1 MKSVVNTPDREVKTN
16 NSEEEHVRAEVK
28 CSSSEV
34 RAAASVQWENNDKLH
49 IHTTQKQTYTGT
61 ETDSGGRMDENEF
74 TAEEESE
81 ERETS
86 GKTEPNDEDQG
97 AESQVQDWADESN
110 GISKHD
116 QYSEEVPD
124 VSKTQIEEMMPGAR
138 SATEQD
144 EESRPA
150 QDFDE
155 IGRFEQKDGDGEE
168 HDQDREVETCYMMRK
183 TEQDTDQDKPINM
196 TGRGETEDSGKNAEE
211 HLTDEPEKHIN
222 VQKNQEKTENDEEQG
237 TESEVQDLTDEAN
250 GISKHDTYSDEIDE
264 FSKSVVEEMMRRT
277 EQNEDETKYGSAESE
292 SEKHAPND
300 ETELKATTVAD
311 EMLEDTLLSD
321 PELHTSENT
330 PESGTGS
337 NLIVSEVPGES
348 TDWGGFEEIQTKLH
362 DPAERDS
369 ETKHDTE
376 ARIQTELSLKEH
388 VESRTKL
395 IVETKIRSEDEEASP
410 VSSQPHQL
418 LEFTEGR
425 CKSSLDTFSATSE
438 TTGSA
443 EDQTDV
449 KPISTRSSSLAELL
463 EEPVDLQAD
472 VAKTALG
479 YVEEITNHVLKDII
493 EAECNLVQKTEPLV
507 EAPGDAE
514 HQAPASVLE
523 EERWTMDSSEEHIS
537 SAECESTDGR
547 HEQMQK
553 PIAGESLE
561 DLMDVSRPGMKRGF
575 DQMSE
580 GLPEVK
586 TGGQFELILQVM

>member
-1 MKSVVNTPDREVKTN
+1 MKSAVNKPEVKTN
-16 NSEEEHVRAEVK
+16 NSSEENDRAEVK

-34 RAAASVQWENNDKLH
+34 RAAASVQWENDKL
-49 IHTTQKQTYTGT
+49 HTTQKQACAAGSTGT
-61 ETDSGGRMDENEF
+61 ETDRGGCV
-74 TAEEESE
+74 AEEKHADCERE
-81 ERETS
+81 IRETS
-86 GKTEPNDEDQG
+86 SDEEEERDENDEDQG
-97 AESQVQDWADESN
+97 PESQVQD
-110 GISKHD
+110 I
-116 QYSEEVPD
+116 
-124 VSKTQIEEMMPGAR
+124 
-138 SATEQD
+138 
-144 EESRPA
+144 
-150 QDFDE
+150 
-155 IGRFEQKDGDGEE
+155 
-168 HDQDREVETCYMMRK
+168 
-183 TEQDTDQDKPINM
+183 
-196 TGRGETEDSGKNAEE
+196 
-211 HLTDEPEKHIN
+211 
-222 VQKNQEKTENDEEQG
+222 
-237 TESEVQDLTDEAN
+237 TDEAN
-250 GISKHDTYSDEIDE
+250 GISKHDTYSDEVDE
-264 FSKSVVEEMMRRT
+264 FSKSVVEEMMRGT
-277 EQNEDETKYGSAESE
+277 EQNEDKTKYESAESE
-292 SEKHAPND
+292 SEKHAPNNK
-300 ETELKATTVAD
+300 TELKATTVAD
-311 EMLEDTLLSD
+311 ETLEDTLLSD
-321 PELHTSENT
+321 PEPHTSENT

-337 NLIVSEVPGES
+337 DLIVSEIPGES

-388 VESRTKL
+388 VESRTEL
-395 IVETKIRSEDEEASP
+395 IVETKISSEDEEASL

-425 CKSSLDTFSATSE
+425 STLDAFSATSE
-438 TTGSA
+438 ITGSA
-443 EDQTDV
+443 EDRPDV
-449 KPISTRSSSLAELL
+449 KPVSTRSSSLAELL

-472 VAKTALG
+472 VAKTALE
-479 YVEEITNHVLKDII
+479 YVEEITNQVLKDMI

-507 EAPGDAE
+507 EAPAE

>member
-1 MKSVVNTPDREVKTN
+1 MKSAVNTPEVKTN
-16 NSEEEHVRAEVK
+16 NSSEENDRAEVK

-49 IHTTQKQTYTGT
+49 TTQKQTCAAWSTAT
-61 ETDSGGRMDENEF
+61 ETDRGGCE
-74 TAEEESE
+74 AEEEHADCERE

-86 GKTEPNDEDQG
+86 SDEEEECDENDEDQG
-97 AESQVQDWADESN
+97 
-110 GISKHD
+110 
-116 QYSEEVPD
+116 P
-124 VSKTQIEEMMPGAR
+124 
-138 SATEQD
+138 
-144 EESRPA
+144 ESR
-150 QDFDE
+150 E
-155 IGRFEQKDGDGEE
+155 
-168 HDQDREVETCYMMRK
+168 
-183 TEQDTDQDKPINM
+183 
-196 TGRGETEDSGKNAEE
+196 
-211 HLTDEPEKHIN
+211 
-222 VQKNQEKTENDEEQG
+222 
-237 TESEVQDLTDEAN
+237 QDLTDE
-250 GISKHDTYSDEIDE
+250 GISKHERQILKYSDEI
-264 FSKSVVEEMMRRT
+264 SKHVVEEMMFGA
-277 EQNEDETKYGSAESE
+277 EQNEDMLIESGESE
-292 SEKHAPND
+292 TRD
-300 ETELKATTVAD
+300 EAEQNETLED
-311 EMLEDTLLSD
+311 EMLSD
-321 PELHTSENT
+321 PEQHTSENT
-330 PESGTGS
+330 PGS
-337 NLIVSEVPGES
+337 DLIVNEFPGEL

-369 ETKHDTE
+369 ETEHDTK

-388 VESRTKL
+388 VEFRTEL
-395 IVETKIRSEDEEASP
+395 IVESTISSEDEDALP

-418 LEFTEGR
+418 LEIAEGQ
-425 CKSSLDTFSATSE
+425 STLDAFSATSE
-438 TTGSA
+438 ITGSA

-449 KPISTRSSSLAELL
+449 KPLSTGSSSLAELL

-472 VAKTALG
+472 VAKTALE
-479 YVEEITNHVLKDII
+479 YVEEITNQVLKDMI

>member
-1 MKSVVNTPDREVKTN
+1 MKSAVNTPDREVKTN

-28 CSSSEV
+28 CSSSEF

-61 ETDSGGRMDENEF
+61 ETDSGGRTDENEF
-74 TAEEESE
+74 MAEEESE

-97 AESQVQDWADESN
+97 AESQVQDWAYESK

-116 QYSEEVPD
+116 QYSQEVAD
-124 VSKTQIEEMMPGAR
+124 VSKTQIEEMMPGAQ

-150 QDFDE
+150 QDLE
-155 IGRFEQKDGDGEE
+155 EKDEE
-168 HDQDREVETCYMMRK
+168 HDQDREVETCDMMRDAEQD
-183 TEQDTDQDKPINM
+183 TEQDKQINM
-196 TGRGETEDSGKNAEE
+196 TGHGETEDSVEHAEE

-237 TESEVQDLTDEAN
+237 TESQVQDLTDEAN

-264 FSKSVVEEMMRRT
+264 FSKSVVEEMMRGT
-277 EQNEDETKYGSAESE
+277 EQNEDKTKYASAESE

-311 EMLEDTLLSD
+311 ETLEDTLLSD
-321 PELHTSENT
+321 PEPHSSENT

-388 VESRTKL
+388 VESRTEL
-395 IVETKIRSEDEEASP
+395 IVETKISSEDEEASL

-425 CKSSLDTFSATSE
+425 STLDAFSATSE
-438 TTGSA
+438 LTGSA
-443 EDQTDV
+443 EDRPDV
-449 KPISTRSSSLAELL
+449 KPVSTRSSSLAELL

-472 VAKTALG
+472 VAKTALE
-479 YVEEITNHVLKDII
+479 YVEEITNQVLKDMI

-507 EAPGDAE
+507 EAPAE

-547 HEQMQK
+547 HEQK